1 MWEMAPLC
9 FPLLIFF
16 LDSSLSWIISG
27 VLCARYPVFFLGSVW
42 LVSLSKA
49 PLLLLAANK
58 LPRPEWIPS
67 DWLYVLTLCL
77 APPLHQSL
85 RFALTSQPPELP
97 CELLP
102 SALLLLAPSLSCLIW
117 DLALIVIS
125 PKLISAENGERNK
138 QDKKNFIRLI
148 KYSAD
153 DWLPLGL
160 AFAFLT
166 LALTLE
172 MSIPY
177 YMGRVIDILSDRY
190 RESEFLAAIFFMA
203 VFSVTSSVS
212 AGCRGGFF
220 MFSLSRLT
228 RRLRIF
234 LFKALVKQEIAFFES
249 TKTGDILSRLS
260 QDAPLVSR
268 SIPGNVN
275 IALRL
280 LVTCIGHYVFMISI
294 SGRLTLLTCVT
305 LPLISLVQSLY
316 NKYHKDLVRKVQ
328 DSIALTSDIAKEIVE
343 SVRIVQSFAAEDEE
357 VKRYDAALRR
367 THELQSSR
375 DMVRAVYLLAVRVIT
390 LLGQV
395 LMLVFGHTLIRRG
408 DISTGEMVSFIL
420 YQMESGHS
428 VMGLI
433 HWISEITH
441 SAGAASKVF
450 EYLDR
455 EPQVSASGT
464 LRPHNLQGTIEFKNV
479 TFTYPSR
486 PLSPAL
492 EDVSFCPPGKG
503 RRLWGPSGGG

>member
-1 MWEMAPLC
+1 MC
-9 FPLLIFF
+9 FLLI
-16 LDSSLSWIISG
+16 L
-27 VLCARYPVFFLGSVW
+27 VPSV
-42 LVSLSKA
+42 S
-49 PLLLLAANK
+49 
-58 LPRPEWIPS
+58 
-67 DWLYVLTLCL
+67 
-77 APPLHQSL
+77 
-85 RFALTSQPPELP
+85 
-97 CELLP
+97 
-102 SALLLLAPSLSCLIW
+102 
-117 DLALIVIS
+117 
-125 PKLISAENGERNK
+125 
-138 QDKKNFIRLI
+138 
-148 KYSAD
+148 
-153 DWLPLGL
+153 
-160 AFAFLT
+160 
-166 LALTLE
+166 
-172 MSIPY
+172 
-177 YMGRVIDILSDRY
+177 
-190 RESEFLAAIFFMA
+190 
-203 VFSVTSSVS
+203 SSVS